1 MVKTTADMIKLCD
14 NLFKVEKQNY
24 VVNAKDPLSIAMES
38 TILLEHVNM

>member
-1 MVKTTADMIKLCD
+1 MIKLCD